1 MRVTLVPS
9 SHLYPF
15 YVSDCLQLA
24 DAPINIPSKG
34 EVAIL
39 LGNRERGTADTL
51 LSGRT
56 ALQCMASNERVNVRI
71 YFPVEVNL
79 HAFLSLLKYFR
90 KRNKTFGTGIYHVNP
105 SFLRESSLE
114 RCQRTEA
121 NAYQLNHLKV
131 EIDTP
136 LAAYQRLSEQLKDGF
151 DDRYPLTV
159 MLHRVKR
166 HIDSLD
172 DGHHRL
178 GLCIKHQLPHVG
190 IQFCYASSSKAC
202 ANILLGRSIFKL

>member
-1 MRVTLVPS
+1 MRVTLIPS

-15 YVSDCLQLA
+15 YVSDCLPLA
-24 DAPINIPSKG
+24 DASIDFDSKG
-34 EVAIL
+34 EIAIL
-39 LGNRERGTADTL
+39 LGNRERGIADTL
-51 LSGRT
+51 LAGR
-56 ALQCMASNERVNVRI
+56 AQLEGMRPNDRVNVRV
-71 YFPVEVNL
+71 YFPVEVSL
-79 HAFLSLLKYFR
+79 RAFLSLLKYFR

-136 LAAYQRLSEQLKDGF
+136 LAAYLRLSEQLKDGF

-166 HIDSLD
+166 HIDS
-172 DGHHRL
+172 
-178 GLCIKHQLPHVG
+178 
-190 IQFCYASSSKAC
+190 
-202 ANILLGRSIFKL
+202 

>member
-9 SHLYPF
+9 SPLYPF
-15 YVSDCLQLA
+15 YASDCLPLA
-24 DAPINIPSKG
+24 NASIDFDSKG

-39 LGNRERGTADTL
+39 LGNRERGIADTL
-51 LSGRT
+51 LAGR
-56 ALQCMASNERVNVRI
+56 AQLEGMRPNDRVNVRV
-71 YFPVEVNL
+71 YFPVEVSL
-79 HAFLSLLKYFR
+79 RAFLSLLKYFR

-151 DDRYPLTV
+151 DDRHPLTV

>member
-1 MRVTLVPS
+1 MRVTLIPS

-15 YVSDCLQLA
+15 YASDCLPLA
-24 DAPINIPSKG
+24 DASIDFDSKG

-39 LGNRERGTADTL
+39 LGNRERGIADTL
-51 LSGRT
+51 LAGR
-56 ALQCMASNERVNVRI
+56 AQLEGMSPNDRVNVRV
-71 YFPVEVNL
+71 YFPVEVSL
-79 HAFLSLLKYFR
+79 RAFLSLLKYFR

-151 DDRYPLTV
+151 DDQYPLTV

-190 IQFCYASSSKAC
+190 LQFCYASSSKAC